1 MIILLYVKR
10 TLGARASCPGQRCL
24 GTASSIMLRIIPH
37 PPPKDPPRSP
47 PLRPGCSRRD
57 PSPGPA
63 LRSPRPRCC
72 RRGRRRTPPAQGRAQ
87 QPQGPCA
94 FHIFHA
100 PARRCRPGCR
110 RCSCRRRCA
119 PFRSSPP
126 RRMQPAPR
134 SALRCPSSSRCAL
147 CRCWSRRA
155 ECTGPRETRWP
166 GCHQTACKTPAYKST
181 RPHRWQHERHRSPMG
196 TAWWPRSPPGS
207 GRSSTHLQCAQRI
220 RIRIAAPKQQQM
232 QRQQVMPG
240 LRALLV
246 RPRVHLILQ
255 SRSLLHA
262 SNCYTAS
269 SYRGLV
275 VVAVV
280 RLAALVLGVAAVD
293 LLVVGPKLS
302 WQKTSQRRLAPPG
315 TSGHFPWAVAT
326 RAPNWSSRRRSR
338 SRLRPQ
344 HGQPRCAPPRKPQSH
359 DENTLPVLPLPPPSQ
374 GPNGVS
380 VPLAMGV
387 ARTAQMVV
395 FLSIPSFAKPFCVQA
410 RKGKQ
415 VFSSRVIKV
424 FGSMT
429 CRQDQA
435 SEPGKRSTRTS

>member
-1 MIILLYVKR
+1 
-10 TLGARASCPGQRCL
+10 
-24 GTASSIMLRIIPH
+24 MLRIIPH
-37 PPPKDPPRSP
+37 PPPSPPLYPLPSLP
-47 PLRPGCSRRD
+47 PFSPLRPGRSRRG

-119 PFRSSPP
+119 PFRSSQP

-134 SALRCPSSSRCAL
+134 SALHCPSSSRCAL

-166 GCHQTACKTPAYKST
+166 GCHQTACNTQLISQQD
-181 RPHRWQHERHRSPMG
+181 RICCQHERRRSPVG

-220 RIRIAAPKQQQM
+220 RIAAPKQQQM

-240 LRALLV
+240 LRALLI

-269 SYRGLV
+269 SYGGLV

-302 WQKTSQRRLAPPG
+302 WQKTLTGASHL
-315 TSGHFPWAVAT
+315 
-326 RAPNWSSRRRSR
+326 RAPLGTPLGLW
-338 SRLRPQ
+338 P
-344 HGQPRCAPPRKPQSH
+344 
-359 DENTLPVLPLPPPSQ
+359 PVLPVGVASIAVVAAFARSMANHGVHHLGSPKATTKIRCPSCPPPPQ
-374 GPNGVS
+374 
-380 VPLAMGV
+380 
-387 ARTAQMVV
+387 AQTV
-395 FLSIPSFAKPFCVQA
+395 
-410 RKGKQ
+410 
-415 VFSSRVIKV
+415 
-424 FGSMT
+424 
-429 CRQDQA
+429 
-435 SEPGKRSTRTS
+435 